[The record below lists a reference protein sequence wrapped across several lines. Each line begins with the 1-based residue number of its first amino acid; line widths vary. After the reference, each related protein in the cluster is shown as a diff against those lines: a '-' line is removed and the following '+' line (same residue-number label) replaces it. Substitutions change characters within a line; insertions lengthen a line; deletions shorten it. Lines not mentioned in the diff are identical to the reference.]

1 MSVNVYQMVTDRII
15 EELQKGVVPWKKPW
29 GGVIRGAVSYETGN
43 PYSLLNQILLGV
55 SGEYLTFIQC
65 KKFGGKIKKGAKSKF
80 VVFYSMVEN
89 KNIETVH
96 DDGSVTYAK
105 YPMLRYY
112 NVFHIDDCE
121 GIESKI
127 KSVESKSFNPNEEAE
142 NIINGYL
149 ERDKKLKLRI
159 IQSNSAYYSP
169 TFDEVIL
176 PLKEQF
182 VSESEFYSTA
192 FHELT
197 HSTMPAYRCD
207 RKQEDKV
214 AAFGT
219 EEYSREELVA
229 EIGSAMLCNHCGIDI
244 ESTFKNSVA
253 YIQSWIKKL
262 KNDNRMIV
270 WAASRAEK
278 STNYILNNQAE

>member
-1 MSVNVYQMVTDRII
+1 MAVNVYQMVTDRIVN
-15 EELQKGVVPWKKPW
+15 ELQKGVVPWKKPW
-29 GGVIRGAVSYETGN
+29 GGVGNGAVSYETCK
-43 PYSLLNQILLGV
+43 PYSLLNQLLLGV
-55 SGEYLTFIQC
+55 PGEYLTFNQC
-65 KKFGGKIKKGAKSKF
+65 KKLGGNVKKGAKSKF
-80 VVFYSMVEN
+80 VVFYTMVEN
-89 KNIETVH
+89 KHVEVVH
-96 DDGSVTYAK
+96 DDGSVAYATH
-105 YPMLRYY
+105 PMLRYY

-121 GIESKI
+121 GIQSKI
-127 KSVESKSFNPNEEAE
+127 KSVESKSFNPIEEAE
-142 NIINGYL
+142 NVINGYL
-149 ERDKKLKLRI
+149 DREKKLKLRI
-159 IQSNSAYYSP
+159 VQSNSAYYSP

-182 VSESEFYSTA
+182 VGESEFYSTA

-229 EIGSAMLCNHCGIDI
+229 EIGSAMLCNHCGIDVN
-244 ESTFKNSVA
+244 ETFKNSVA
-253 YIQSWIKKL
+253 YIQSWMKKL
-262 KNDNRMIV
+262 KNDNKMIV

-278 STNYILNNQAE
+278 STNYILNIK

>member
-1 MSVNVYQMVTDRII
+1 MAVNVYQMVTDRII
-15 EELQKGVVPWKKPW
+15 EELQKGIVPWKKPW
-29 GGVIRGAVSYETGN
+29 GGVSNGAVSYETGK
-43 PYSLLNQILLGV
+43 PYSLLNQLLLGV
-55 SGEYLTFIQC
+55 PGEYLTFNQC
-65 KKFGGKIKKGAKSKF
+65 KKLGGNVKKGAKSKF
-80 VVFYSMVEN
+80 VVFYTMVEN
-89 KNIETVH
+89 KHVEVVH
-96 DDGSVTYAK
+96 DDGSVAYAT

-121 GIESKI
+121 GIQSKI
-127 KSVESKSFNPNEEAE
+127 KSVESKSFNPIEEAE
-142 NIINGYL
+142 NVINGYL
-149 ERDKKLKLRI
+149 DREKKLKLRI
-159 IQSNSAYYSP
+159 VKSNSAYYSP

-229 EIGSAMLCNHCGIDI
+229 EIGSAMLCNHCGIDVN
-244 ESTFKNSVA
+244 ETFKNSVA
-253 YIQSWIKKL
+253 YIQSWMKKL
-262 KNDNRMIV
+262 KNDNKMIV

-278 STNYILNNQAE
+278 STNYILNIKQE